1 MKSLIE
7 IFLEQL
13 DITHEN
19 NNDEILSSKFS
30 NFIEKFLHEIILEI
44 DTNSNNFA
52 SEERTKNEEFQSR
65 NNKRWHELFL
75 TYEILLSCC
84 LDAVQSWRSRND
96 TGKDILAS
104 TLLRLHA
111 KGYLIAREVLYL
123 CQGGYPDGA
132 LARWRSLHE
141 IICISLFIL
150 KYGEECAE
158 RFVYHS
164 IADEINFFK
173 THDTYK
179 NRLKVKAQ
187 YDKDEHKQLTAFLDS
202 KYEENFKNPY
212 GWARKFIKG
221 KPDRL
226 SFAKIEKDINL
237 DHYRFFYANASHGIH
252 GSFLHLIDNLSLRE
266 CKENILLVGQSNSGM
281 ALPISC
287 ASLSLSI
294 ITSKLLSMN
303 SEIEDVISIK
313 LIDHYRREIERIIT
327 QSKE

>member
-1 MKSLIE
+1 MKPLIE
-7 IFLEQL
+7 IFIDQL
-13 DITHEN
+13 DRANEN
-19 NNDEILSSKFS
+19 DNDEILSSKLS
-30 NFIEKFLHEIILEI
+30 NFIDKFLHEIILEI
-44 DTNSNNFA
+44 DKNSNNFV

-65 NNKRWHELFL
+65 NSKRWHELFL
-75 TYEILLSCC
+75 TYEVLLSCC
-84 LDAVQSWRSRND
+84 LDAMQSWRSRND
-96 TGKDILAS
+96 TGTDILAS

-111 KGYLIAREVLYL
+111 KGYLIAKEVLYL
-123 CQGGYPDGA
+123 CQGGYADGA

-141 IICISLFIL
+141 ITCTSLFIS

-158 RFVYHS
+158 RFVHHS

-179 NRLKVKAQ
+179 DRLKVKAQ
-187 YDKDEHKQLTAFLDS
+187 YDQDEHKQLTTFLDS
-202 KYEENFKNPY
+202 KYEKDFKKPY

-221 KPDRL
+221 KPERL
-226 SFAKIEKDINL
+226 SFALIEKDVYL

-266 CKENILLVGQSNSGM
+266 CKEDVLLVGQSNSGM

-287 ASLSLSI
+287 ASISLSI
-294 ITSKLLSMN
+294 ITSKFLSMN
-303 SEIEDVISIK
+303 SEVEDLVSIK
-313 LIDHYRREIERIIT
+313 LIEHYRNEIERIIT

>member
-1 MKSLIE
+1 MKPLIE

-19 NNDEILSSKFS
+19 NNDEVLSSQLS
-30 NFIEKFLHEIILEI
+30 NFIEKFSYEIILEL
-44 DTNSNNFA
+44 DKNSNNLL

-65 NNKRWHELFL
+65 NNQRWHELFL

-84 LDAVQSWRSRND
+84 LDTVKSWRSRND

-111 KGYLIAREVLYL
+111 KGYLIAKEVLYL

-141 IICISLFIL
+141 ITCTSLFIL

-158 RFVYHS
+158 RFVHHS

-179 NRLKVKAQ
+179 HRLKVKAQ
-187 YDKDEHKQLTAFLDS
+187 YDKDEHKQLTDFLDS
-202 KYEENFKNPY
+202 KYEKDFKKPY

-221 KPDRL
+221 EPDRL
-226 SFAKIEKDINL
+226 NFAKIEKDVYL

-252 GSFLHLIDNLSLRE
+252 GSFLHLIDNLSIRE
-266 CKENILLVGQSNSGM
+266 CKEDILLVGQSNSGM

-287 ASLSLSI
+287 ASISLSI
-294 ITSKLLSMN
+294 ITSKFLSMN
-303 SEIEDVISIK
+303 SEVEDLISIK
-313 LIDHYRREIERIIT
+313 VIDHYRKEIERIIT
-327 QSKE
+327 QSKQ

>member
-1 MKSLIE
+1 MKPLIE

-13 DITHEN
+13 DIIHEN
-19 NNDEILSSKFS
+19 NNDEFLSSKLS
-30 NFIEKFLHEIILEI
+30 NFIEKFSYEIIL
-44 DTNSNNFA
+44 DLDKNSNNLV

-65 NNKRWHELFL
+65 NNKRWHEVFL
-75 TYEILLSCC
+75 TYEILLSYC
-84 LDAVQSWRSRND
+84 LDTVKSWRSRND

-111 KGYLIAREVLYL
+111 KGYLIAKEVLYL

-141 IICISLFIL
+141 ITCISLFIL

-158 RFVYHS
+158 RFVHHS

-179 NRLKVKAQ
+179 DRLKVKAQ

-202 KYEENFKNPY
+202 KYEKDFKKPY

-226 SFAKIEKDINL
+226 SFAKIEKDVYL

-266 CKENILLVGQSNSGM
+266 CKEDILLVGQSDSGM

-287 ASLSLSI
+287 ASISLSI
-294 ITSKLLSMN
+294 ITSKFLSMS
-303 SEIEDVISIK
+303 SEVEDLISIK
-313 LIDHYRREIERIIT
+313 VIDHYRKEIERIIT
-327 QSKE
+327 QSK